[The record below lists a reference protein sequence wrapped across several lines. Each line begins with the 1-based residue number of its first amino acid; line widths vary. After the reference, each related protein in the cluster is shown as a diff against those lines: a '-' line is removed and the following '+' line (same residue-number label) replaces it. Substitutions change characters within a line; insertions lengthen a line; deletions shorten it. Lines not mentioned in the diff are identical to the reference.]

1 MAAVMPNPAIWLA
14 DQPREM
20 LQILH
25 KAAKDVAR
33 EEYRELFENEE
44 YMEVYV
50 RVTELPI
57 ADSLRDIRHAVLRT
71 LFCFDMVER
80 LRSKRYILQMSLIKL
95 TANAEALPLPLPG
108 IHRMSRC
115 EKCLFL
121 KQAMTKMYSAGNSI
135 SIS

>member
-1 MAAVMPNPAIWLA
+1 MGFCYAGNKQSLAVSFADMAQVMPNPAIWLA

-57 ADSLRDIRHAVLRT
+57 ADSLRDIRHVHLNSCLKADFNDAATLLEKLLQLPSSSWSILRR
-71 LFCFDMVER
+71 R
-80 LRSKRYILQMSLIKL
+80 LASSD
-95 TANAEALPLPLPG
+95 G
-108 IHRMSRC
+108 C
-115 EKCLFL
+115 
-121 KQAMTKMYSAGNSI
+121 
-135 SIS
+135 